1 MVLICVKFKNVSTT
15 KCDEKNFIGVVVV
28 GWVVGE
34 SRNKAN
40 SVKLELELK

>member
-1 MVLICVKFKNVSTT
+1 MCEFVQKN
-15 KCDEKNFIGVVVV
+15 NFNGVV
-28 GWVVGE
+28 GWLVGWMVGE